1 MGHFLSMC
9 MYVQYICYVLCVCMY
24 VCMYVCVCILIKYCF
39 VVHQM
44 EDWQKYTLEQIFKE
58 KRGAKKTLPVLNM
71 QVRVSPL
78 LSLATNLNEI
88 HFFSCRF
95 ILCMYVCM

>member
-1 MGHFLSMC
+1 
-9 MYVQYICYVLCVCMY
+9 MY
-24 VCMYVCVCILIKYCF
+24 VCMYVCILIKYCF

-78 LSLATNLNEI
+78 LSLVINLNEI
-88 HFFSCRF
+88 HFFSCRLLLC
-95 ILCMYVCM
+95 INACMYVCMMYV